1 MACASGASRRE
12 LSTAPLS
19 NHGKPCA
26 SFFDNGHRRKRLDLR
41 EGFGS
46 KSSKI
51 TYEKTTHPDRRHIDN
66 GCAHLCR
73 STECI
78 QADQIRC
85 EPSRDLELGKIIN
98 PGIQGQAG

>member
-12 LSTAPLS
+12 LTAPLS

-41 EGFGS
+41 EGFGLE
-46 KSSKI
+46 SSKI
-51 TYEKTTHPDRRHIDN
+51 TYEKTTHPYRRHIHN
-66 GCAHLCR
+66 GCAHLYG
-73 STECI
+73 STERV

-85 EPSRDLELGKIIN
+85 EPGRDLRFGKINN
-98 PGIQGQAG
+98 PGVQGQAG